1 MMCKKKWSKF
11 PPPLKNVFSLYIWEE
26 MPSDSLYPFLKK
38 QILTFQGNVFV
49 FYQQKRKKK
58 RLTGGSLT
66 CLVVFWPQSFNDLP
80 TFFKT

>member
-38 QILTFQGNVFV
+38 QIFTFQGNVFV
-49 FYQQKRKKK
+49 FLPTKKK
-58 RLTGGSLT
+58 RLKVNRWQPYLSGRVLT
-66 CLVVFWPQSFNDLP
+66 SKLP
-80 TFFKT
+80 

>member
-58 RLTGGSLT
+58 KVNRWQPYLSGRVLASK
-66 CLVVFWPQSFNDLP
+66 FQ
-80 TFFKT
+80 